1 MIRCLVCGCSRL
13 DPEGYK
19 CDRCGGAPG
28 LRSEHCYISE
38 NTRSVLLAH
47 AKELEAFGVS
57 LEEYEIAEKSADTV
71 IGALGLA
78 LAVADSLR
86 HGTLRELVVFL
97 RDKAIP
103 EDEIL
108 RLRLGEPE
116 EILTYCRMDKA
127 DKEIARTR

>member
-1 MIRCLVCGCSRL
+1 L
-13 DPEGYK
+13 
-19 CDRCGGAPG
+19 
-28 LRSEHCYISE
+28 
-38 NTRSVLLAH
+38 LLAH

-57 LEEYEIAEKSADTV
+57 LEEYEIAGKSADTV

-97 RDKAIP
+97 RDKAIS

-127 DKEIARTR
+127 DKEIARTP